1 MIVTLKDLRQDENM
15 THDTPRHFELQSNNN
30 SVVIKTST
38 RESIFL
44 PNTGLVESK
53 YLHPNDLVATVKET
67 FMIVEKLPDEYD
79 TRVKKMEISERPNED
94 FSDIAGCDKQIQ
106 ELIEAVVLPMTH
118 KEMFDTIGIRPPK
131 GVLLYGPPGT
141 VGLHI
146 YY

>member
-1 MIVTLKDLRQDENM
+1 MEPDNRRLFDR
-15 THDTPRHFELQSNNN
+15 QSNHH

-53 YLHPNDLVATVKET
+53 HLHPNDLVATVKET
-67 FMIVEKLPDEYD
+67 FLIVEKSPDEYD
-79 TRVKKMEISERPNED
+79 TRVTKMEISERPTED
-94 FSDIAGCDKQIQ
+94 FSDIAGCDDQIQ

-118 KEMFDTIGIRPPK
+118 KDMFETIGIKPPK

-141 VGLHI
+141 VEYVNYLFMPLI
-146 YY
+146 CN